1 MPPPRRWASA
11 TCPRWRRRRGSACLQ
26 REVRC
31 GELTTWGGLS
41 AREAGEAGK
50 SESIHASLGSGDK
63 IEQGEIW
70 LPFRHLSDSTLRTI
84 GLSKPWTG
92 RFSNDPG
99 RLKSPALKWCL
110 REKTRVWPPRY
121 PPPQKNWGPG
131 HEVRSPRLGL
141 AQAGRP
147 SRVFGPDPLR
157 KLCTALPRRRG
168 ALMVP

>member
-1 MPPPRRWASA
+1 MSPPRRWASA

-99 RLKSPALKWCL
+99 RSKSPALKWCL

-121 PPPQKNWGPG
+121 PPPQENGVRATRCAHPAWAWPRQVGPRG
-131 HEVRSPRLGL
+131 CSARTRSVNSAPHCQG
-141 AQAGRP
+141 AA
-147 SRVFGPDPLR
+147 
-157 KLCTALPRRRG
+157 AL
-168 ALMVP
+168 